1 MFGHCVCPP
10 CRVDHQPHDTHSW
23 VFLKIVNALFLEEI
37 ITDHLSGLILA
48 SDYSSIMGNDDA
60 ISVGPRLSPQREPRV
75 HLESHKCCNC
85 G

>member
-37 ITDHLSGLILA
+37 ITGHLSSLILA
-48 SDYSSIMGNDDA
+48 SDLFKHYG
-60 ISVGPRLSPQREPRV
+60 
-75 HLESHKCCNC
+75 K
-85 G
+85 